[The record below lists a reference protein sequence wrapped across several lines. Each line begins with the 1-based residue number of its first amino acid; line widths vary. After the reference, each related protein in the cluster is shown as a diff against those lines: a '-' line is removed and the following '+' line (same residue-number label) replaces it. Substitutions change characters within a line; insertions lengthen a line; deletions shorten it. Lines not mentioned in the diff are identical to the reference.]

1 MVRVGL
7 SANWMAMEDPGAAAM
22 IDVSTSVVEVGGVA
36 EGIDVVVDGVDVGT
50 MVIPIVGAFGFSI
63 G

>member
-1 MVRVGL
+1 
-7 SANWMAMEDPGAAAM
+7 MAMEDPGAAAM